1 MELNTLEASGA
12 PRFHERTG
20 CIVRRD
26 SWFLGGLNQ
35 PGAMVAFYGVLA
47 CGFHRPIG
55 FHPPPENGMS
65 DDLKRTPL
73 NQWHRDHGAKMVDF
87 GGWDMPIQFNGI
99 LAEHEA
105 VRQRA
110 GLFDVSHMGE
120 VRIQGND
127 ALAFIQH
134 LITNDAG
141 GLELGQAQYTVMTN
155 YDGGVIDDLL
165 VYRLADTDY
174 LLVINAATTAKDV
187 SWIEEQAEGFPGL
200 FEVRDE
206 SDEWAQLAL
215 QGPVAQTILSR
226 IIPLD
231 LTSIGYYRA
240 KFTNLDGAEILV
252 SRTGYT
258 GEDGFEVYL
267 PPSKAPEVA
276 DRILDAGEG
285 EGVVPV
291 GLGARDTLR
300 LEAGMLLYGNDMDES
315 RSPVEANLRWLIKP
329 DKGEF
334 IGKDAIIEQ
343 IECGTGES
351 LVGFEL
357 VDRGVPRHGYELC
370 CTAEKSIGEV
380 TSGSFSPTLQK
391 GIGLGYVPLEHTD
404 VDGVL
409 KVVVRGRKLEARVAK
424 TPFYRRPKPD

>member
-1 MELNTLEASGA
+1 
-12 PRFHERTG
+12 
-20 CIVRRD
+20 
-26 SWFLGGLNQ
+26 
-35 PGAMVAFYGVLA
+35 
-47 CGFHRPIG
+47 
-55 FHPPPENGMS
+55 MS
-65 DDLKRTPL
+65 DDPKRTPL

-87 GGWDMPIQFNGI
+87 GGWDMPIQFDGI

-120 VRIQGND
+120 VRIQGDD

-134 LITNDAG
+134 LTTNDAG

-155 YDGGVIDDLL
+155 HDGGVIDDLL

-174 LLVINAATTAKDV
+174 LLVINAATTPKDV
-187 SWIEEQAEGFPGL
+187 AWIEKQAEDFEGA
-200 FEVRDE
+200 FEVRNE

-215 QGPVAQTILSR
+215 QGPDAEIILSR
-226 IIPLD
+226 IVALD
-231 LTSIGYYRA
+231 LGSIGYYRA
-240 KFTNLDGAEILV
+240 AFTDLDGVQVLV

-267 PPSKAPEVA
+267 PPSQAPGLA
-276 DRILDAGEG
+276 DTILDVGAS

-315 RSPVEANLRWLIKP
+315 RSPVEANLRWLTKP
-329 DKGEF
+329 DKGDF
-334 IGKDAIIEQ
+334 IGKDAIVADIEA
-343 IECGTGES
+343 GTAER

-357 VDRGVPRHGYELC
+357 VDRGVPRHGYELYG
-370 CTAEKSIGEV
+370 ADEQAIGEV
-380 TSGSFSPTLQK
+380 TSGTFSPTLRK
-391 GIGLGYVPLEHTD
+391 GIGLGYVPVEHTAVGGMLR
-404 VDGVL
+404 VDI
-409 KVVVRGRKLEARVAK
+409 RGRKLEARVVK
-424 TPFYRRPKPD
+424 TPFYRRPKPGKQHRKIEE

>member
-1 MELNTLEASGA
+1 LVEFF
-12 PRFHERTG
+12 PR
-20 CIVRRD
+20 IPA
-26 SWFLGGLNQ
+26 L
-35 PGAMVAFYGVLA
+35 
-47 CGFHRPIG
+47 
-55 FHPPPENGMS
+55 PPPFRTPENAMS

-87 GGWDMPIQFNGI
+87 GGWDMPLQFDGI

-105 VRQRA
+105 VRTRA

-120 VRIQGND
+120 VRIQGDD

-134 LITNDAG
+134 LITSDASELG
-141 GLELGQAQYTVMTN
+141 LGQAQYTVMAN
-155 YDGGVIDDLL
+155 HDGGVIDDLL

-174 LLVINAATTAKDV
+174 LLVINAGTTPKDVAWIEAQAKDF
-187 SWIEEQAEGFPGL
+187 EGV

-215 QGPVAQTILSR
+215 QGPDAETILSR
-226 IIPLD
+226 IVALD
-231 LTSIGYYRA
+231 LASIGYYRA
-240 KFTNLDGAEILV
+240 AFTDLDGVQALV

-267 PPSKAPEVA
+267 PPSKAPALA
-276 DRILDAGEG
+276 DTILDAGAN

-300 LEAGMLLYGNDMDES
+300 LEAGMLLYGSDMDES

-334 IGKDAIIEQ
+334 IGRDAIVAQ
-343 IECGTGES
+343 IEAGTAER

-357 VDRGVPRHGYELC
+357 VERGVPRHGYELC
-370 CTAEKSIGEV
+370 GADEQAIGEV
-380 TSGSFSPTLQK
+380 SSGTFSPTLKK
-391 GIGLGYVPLEHTD
+391 GIGLGYVAAEHTE
-404 VDGVL
+404 VDGLLTVD
-409 KVVVRGRKLEARVAK
+409 VRGRKLEARIVK
-424 TPFYRRPKPD
+424 TPFYRRPKAS

>member
-1 MELNTLEASGA
+1 
-12 PRFHERTG
+12 
-20 CIVRRD
+20 
-26 SWFLGGLNQ
+26 
-35 PGAMVAFYGVLA
+35 
-47 CGFHRPIG
+47 
-55 FHPPPENGMS
+55 MS
-65 DDLKRTPL
+65 DDPKRTPL

-87 GGWDMPIQFNGI
+87 GGWDMPIQFEGI
-99 LAEHEA
+99 LAEHQA

-127 ALAFIQH
+127 AMAFIQH

-141 GLELGQAQYTVMTN
+141 GLELGQAQYTVMAN
-155 YDGGVIDDLL
+155 HDGGVIDDLL

-174 LLVINAATTAKDV
+174 LLVINAATTPKDV
-187 SWIEEQAEGFPGL
+187 AWIEEQAEDFGGL

-215 QGPVAQTILSR
+215 QGPEAETILSR
-226 IIPLD
+226 IVALD
-231 LTSIGYYRA
+231 LSSIGYYRA
-240 KFTNLDGAEILV
+240 AFTDLDGVQALV

-267 PPSKAPEVA
+267 PPSQAPDLA
-276 DRILDAGEG
+276 DTILDAGAN

-300 LEAGMLLYGNDMDES
+300 LEAGMLLYGSDMDES
-315 RSPVEANLRWLIKP
+315 RSPVEANLRWLTKP

-334 IGKDAIIEQ
+334 IGKDAIVAHIEA
-343 IECGTGES
+343 GTVER

-370 CTAEKSIGEV
+370 GADEQAIGEV

-391 GIGLGYVPLEHTD
+391 GIGMGYVPAEHTE

-409 KVVVRGRKLEARVAK
+409 KVDVRGRKLEARVVK
-424 TPFYRRPKPD
+424 TPFYRRPKAS